1 MISLETAPSQIPPL
15 VRELFR
21 EGKEA
26 ENGTISGLSCLTH
39 RAPFERV
46 APPGGQILV
55 DLKELLHGE
64 GEAEMSTFSR
74 SLPAGIRSTRGLMR
88 QTQAKRS

>member
-46 APPGGQILV
+46 APPGRQILEHRTERWIH
-55 DLKELLHGE
+55 DARRL
-64 GEAEMSTFSR
+64 S
-74 SLPAGIRSTRGLMR
+74 P
-88 QTQAKRS
+88 